1 MLIAKDFNVMY
12 YLQLFKRF
20 FLQKAGATVPGKLP
34 CQAAPVEVIAARD
47 TTCSETTVQDIITSP
62 E

>member
-1 MLIAKDFNVMY
+1 MY